1 MNEKLTLQ
9 LIKQFHETNQS
20 LLKAINETNKHVAE
34 IHTVMREHFGIHT
47 IQIKQHDEDIQKIK
61 KDINALDIRI
71 ESTEKALDR
80 IQVKGKMII
89 KFIYFLWA
97 VTGGLLSYFSS
108 TIKSFFTK

>member
-47 IQIKQHDEDIQKIK
+47 IQIKQHDEDIQEIK
-61 KDINALDIRI
+61 EDITGLKKRV
-71 ESTEKALDR
+71 ESTEKTLDR
-80 IQVKGKMII
+80 IQVRTNMIV
-89 KFIYFLWA
+89 KFMYFLWA